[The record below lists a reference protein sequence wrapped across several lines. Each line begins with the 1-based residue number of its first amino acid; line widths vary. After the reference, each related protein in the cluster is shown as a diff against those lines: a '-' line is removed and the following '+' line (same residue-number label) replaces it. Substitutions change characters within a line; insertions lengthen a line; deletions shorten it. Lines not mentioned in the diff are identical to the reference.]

1 MVTMK
6 KRNKKERTCL
16 FLGRLKEKVYYKRKS
31 SEARTF
37 RRVQRLKILNWA
49 LGEEQGRVGDRD
61 GEPGATARRPKRA
74 A

>member
-1 MVTMK
+1 MK

-31 SEARTF
+31 IEAKTS
-37 RRVQRLKILNWA
+37 RRVQRLKILSWA
-49 LGEEQGRVGDRD
+49 QGGERGRAGGRD
-61 GEPGATARRPKRA
+61 GEPGATARSPKRA